1 MLLYFLQ
8 FLQEH
13 LVKQKI
19 IKTVMHEEVTNYLIM
34 NILKSL
40 KFGKSWNKEGMH
52 VVLFIDHQL
61 MQTPEGVLIS
71 IQKHEQ

>member
-1 MLLYFLQ
+1 
-8 FLQEH
+8 
-13 LVKQKI
+13 
-19 IKTVMHEEVTNYLIM
+19 MHEEVTNYLIM

-61 MQTPEGVLIS
+61 MQTPKGILIG

>member
-1 MLLYFLQ
+1 M
-8 FLQEH
+8 
-13 LVKQKI
+13 KQKI
-19 IKTVMHEEVTNYLIM
+19 MKTVMHEEVTNYLIM

-40 KFGKSWNKEGMH
+40 KFGESWNKEGMH